1 MFECSVCGLHFI
13 SGASCPSC
21 GSTVAKDLEQGEEL
35 PSHDSHSMPGLDD
48 LAESIGDEPFDDET
62 PQTIES
68 SSTLPFGMG
77 AESSVSTSS
86 LPFGIGSNV
95 SEVDDEQSSI
105 PASIQMVEEV
115 AERRRSSEPEPELE
129 PASEQEFEPEL
140 EPASEQEF
148 ELASEPEFELEFE
161 LESDAKKPL
170 GEPESELELDQP
182 ESEQAVAKNQMM
194 AHTERP
200 VKLTATAIVE
210 ERPQIKVEAIGI
222 SQSSAADSAED
233 EVPEIWRIDALEADL
248 DSIYQE
254 EEKII
259 EVEFE
264 DTFNVSEVAVDLDN
278 IHQQAPEVIP
288 ELAGLSSP
296 ELHPARAME
305 VNTNGSPELEDYLT
319 NGFACM
325 AKEDW
330 DQAARNFQ
338 RLAQQIPSDA
348 AVLNNYG
355 LALLQKAIQME
366 GSSDA
371 STVSLS
377 ETQFESAIMA
387 LRQAAKIDPAKDD
400 LILNL
405 SHALLVSGRSEKSLG
420 IVRVFRERQP
430 NDVEGINIEAAAL
443 LQLGRF
449 DEARRMFSAAADD
462 PLVKANLE
470 RVPSAMA

>member
-21 GSTVAKDLEQGEEL
+21 GSTVAKDLEQGVEL
-35 PSHDSHSMPGLDD
+35 PSHDSESMPGLDE
-48 LAESIGDEPFDDET
+48 LAESIGDEPFEDET
-62 PQTIES
+62 PQSVES
-68 SSTLPFGMG
+68 SSNLPFGMG
-77 AESSVSTSS
+77 AESAAKASS

-105 PASIQMVEEV
+105 PTSIQMDQKV
-115 AERRRSSEPEPELE
+115 AEIQPSSEPE
-129 PASEQEFEPEL
+129 
-140 EPASEQEF
+140 
-148 ELASEPEFELEFE
+148 SEPVSEAPESLE
-161 LESDAKKPL
+161 
-170 GEPESELELDQP
+170 ESELEQEIDQP
-182 ESEQAVAKNQMM
+182 DLEQLETKDQMIVQSES
-194 AHTERP
+194 P

-210 ERPQIKVEAIGI
+210 EQPQIKVEAIDI
-222 SQSSAADSAED
+222 SQTTADDDAED
-233 EVPEIWRIDALEADL
+233 EVPQMWRIDAPDVDIE
-248 DSIYQE
+248 SIYQE
-254 EEKII
+254 EEIVI

-264 DTFNVSEVAVDLDN
+264 DTFNVSEVAVDLDT
-278 IHQQAPEVIP
+278 IHQQAPEAIP

-296 ELHPARAME
+296 ELHPTRAME
-305 VNTNGSPELEDYLT
+305 INTNGSPELDTYLT
-319 NGFACM
+319 TGFECM

-338 RLAQQIPSDA
+338 KLAQQIPSDA

-366 GSSDA
+366 GSDDA

-377 ETQFESAIMA
+377 ATQYESAIMA
-387 LRQAAKIDPAKDD
+387 LRQAAKIDPAKND

-405 SHALLVSGRSEKSLG
+405 SHALLVSGRNEKSLG
-420 IVRVFRERQP
+420 IVKVFRERQP
-430 NDVEGINIEAAAL
+430 SDVEGINIEAAAL

-449 DEARRMFSAAADD
+449 DEARRLFSAAADD

-470 RVPSAMA
+470 RVPAPLV

>member
-35 PSHDSHSMPGLDD
+35 PIHDSESMPGLEE
-48 LAESIGDEPFDDET
+48 LAESIGDEPFEDET
-62 PQTIES
+62 PQSIE
-68 SSTLPFGMG
+68 TTLNLPFGMG
-77 AESSVSTSS
+77 AESAVSVSS
-86 LPFGIGSNV
+86 LPFGIGSNA

-105 PASIQMVEEV
+105 PAAILMVQEV
-115 AERRRSSEPEPELE
+115 AEIQTSSETEPKPEPVSEAPGSLE
-129 PASEQEFEPEL
+129 Q
-140 EPASEQEF
+140 
-148 ELASEPEFELEFE
+148 
-161 LESDAKKPL
+161 
-170 GEPESELELDQP
+170 SELEQDMDLPDLEQP
-182 ESEQAVAKNQMM
+182 ETKDQMAVQPEN
-194 AHTERP
+194 P

-210 ERPQIKVEAIGI
+210 EQPQIKVEAIAI
-222 SQSSAADSAED
+222 SQTTADDTTVD
-233 EVPEIWRIDALEADL
+233 EVPQMWRIDAPDVDIE
-248 DSIYQE
+248 SIYQE
-254 EEKII
+254 DEVVI

-305 VNTNGSPELEDYLT
+305 INTNGSPELENYLT
-319 NGFACM
+319 IGFDCM
-325 AKEDW
+325 SKKDW

-338 RLAQQIPSDA
+338 KLAQQIPSDA

-366 GSSDA
+366 GSDDA

-377 ETQFESAIMA
+377 ATQYESAIMA
-387 LRQAAKIDPAKDD
+387 LRQAAKIDPTKND

-405 SHALLVSGRSEKSLG
+405 SHALLVSGRNEKSLG
-420 IVRVFRERQP
+420 IVKVFRERQP
-430 NDVEGINIEAAAL
+430 SDIEGINIEAAAL

-449 DEARRMFSAAADD
+449 DEARRLFSAAADD

-470 RVPSAMA
+470 LVPAPMV

>member
-1 MFECSVCGLHFI
+1 MVQ
-13 SGASCPSC
+13 A
-21 GSTVAKDLEQGEEL
+21 V
-35 PSHDSHSMPGLDD
+35 
-48 LAESIGDEPFDDET
+48 AES
-62 PQTIES
+62 Q
-68 SSTLPFGMG
+68 
-77 AESSVSTSS
+77 
-86 LPFGIGSNV
+86 
-95 SEVDDEQSSI
+95 QSS
-105 PASIQMVEEV
+105 EL
-115 AERRRSSEPEPELE
+115 EPEPES
-129 PASEQEFEPEL
+129 ASEATESLEEPEL
-140 EPASEQEF
+140 E
-148 ELASEPEFELEFE
+148 LEMDLPV
-161 LESDAKKPL
+161 LE
-170 GEPESELELDQP
+170 QP
-182 ESEQAVAKNQMM
+182 EAKDQMLVQSES
-194 AHTERP
+194 P

-210 ERPQIKVEAIGI
+210 EQPQLKVEAIDT
-222 SQSSAADSAED
+222 SQTTADDDAED
-233 EVPEIWRIDALEADL
+233 EVPQMWRIDAPDTDI

-288 ELAGLSSP
+288 ELSGVSSP

-319 NGFACM
+319 NGFDCM

-377 ETQFESAIMA
+377 ATQYESAIMA
-387 LRQAAKIDPAKDD
+387 LRQAAKIDPAKND

-405 SHALLVSGRSEKSLG
+405 SHALLVSGRNEKSLG
-420 IVRVFRERQP
+420 IVKVFRERQP
-430 NDVEGINIEAAAL
+430 SDVEGINIEAAAL

-449 DEARRMFSAAADD
+449 DEARRLFSAAVDD

-470 RVPSAMA
+470 RVPSPLA

>member
-35 PSHDSHSMPGLDD
+35 PIHDSESMPGLEE
-48 LAESIGDEPFDDET
+48 LAESIGDEPFEDET
-62 PQTIES
+62 PQSIETTS
-68 SSTLPFGMG
+68 NLPFGMG
-77 AESSVSTSS
+77 AESAESVSS
-86 LPFGIGSNV
+86 LPFGIGSNA
-95 SEVDDEQSSI
+95 SEVDDQQSSI
-105 PASIQMVEEV
+105 PAAILMVEEV
-115 AERRRSSEPEPELE
+115 AEIQPSSEPEPK
-129 PASEQEFEPEL
+129 
-140 EPASEQEF
+140 
-148 ELASEPEFELEFE
+148 SEPVSEAPEFL
-161 LESDAKKPL
+161 K
-170 GEPESELELDQP
+170 ELELEQEMDQP
-182 ESEQAVAKNQMM
+182 DLEQPETKDQMIVQSEN
-194 AHTERP
+194 P

-210 ERPQIKVEAIGI
+210 EQPQIKAETIDI
-222 SQSSAADSAED
+222 LQTTADDNAVD
-233 EVPEIWRIDALEADL
+233 EVPQMWRIDAPDVDIE
-248 DSIYQE
+248 SIYQE
-254 EEKII
+254 EEVII

-305 VNTNGSPELEDYLT
+305 INTNGSPELEDYLT
-319 NGFACM
+319 IGFDCM
-325 AKEDW
+325 AKKDW

-338 RLAQQIPSDA
+338 KLAQQIPSDA

-366 GSSDA
+366 GSDDA

-377 ETQFESAIMA
+377 ATQYESAIMA
-387 LRQAAKIDPAKDD
+387 LRQAAKIDPAKND

-405 SHALLVSGRSEKSLG
+405 SHALLVSGRNEKSLG
-420 IVRVFRERQP
+420 IVKVFRERQP
-430 NDVEGINIEAAAL
+430 SDVEGINIEAAAL

-449 DEARRMFSAAADD
+449 DEARRLFSAAADD

-470 RVPSAMA
+470 RVPAPMA

>member
-21 GSTVAKDLEQGEEL
+21 GSTVAKDLEQDEEL

-48 LAESIGDEPFDDET
+48 LAESIGDDPFDDET

-105 PASIQMVEEV
+105 PASILMVEEV
-115 AERRRSSEPEPELE
+115 AERRRYSEPEPELE

-140 EPASEQEF
+140 EL
-148 ELASEPEFELEFE
+148 ELEPELELEFE

-170 GEPESELELDQP
+170 EEPESELELYQP

-210 ERPQIKVEAIGI
+210 ERPQIKVEAVGI

-233 EVPEIWRIDALEADL
+233 EVPEMWRIDALEADL

-377 ETQFESAIMA
+377 DTQFESAIMA
-387 LRQAAKIDPAKDD
+387 LRQAAKIDPAKND

-470 RVPSAMA
+470 RVPVSMA

>member
-35 PSHDSHSMPGLDD
+35 PSHDSESMPGLDE
-48 LAESIGDEPFDDET
+48 LAESIGDEPFEDDT

-68 SSTLPFGMG
+68 SSSLPFVMG
-77 AESSVSTSS
+77 AESSVNASS

-95 SEVDDEQSSI
+95 SEVDDDKSSI
-105 PASIQMVEEV
+105 PASILMDQEV
-115 AERRRSSEPEPELE
+115 AEIQPSSEPEPVSEAPIFLE
-129 PASEQEFEPEL
+129 
-140 EPASEQEF
+140 
-148 ELASEPEFELEFE
+148 
-161 LESDAKKPL
+161 
-170 GEPESELELDQP
+170 ESELEPEIDQPDLEQPETKDQVIIQP
-182 ESEQAVAKNQMM
+182 ES
-194 AHTERP
+194 P

-210 ERPQIKVEAIGI
+210 EQPPIKVEAIDI
-222 SQSSAADSAED
+222 AQTTVDDEPED
-233 EVPEIWRIDALEADL
+233 EVPQMWRIDAPDADIA
-248 DSIYQE
+248 SIYQE
-254 EEKII
+254 EEVII

-278 IHQQAPEVIP
+278 IHQQAPEVSP

-305 VNTNGSPELEDYLT
+305 INTNGSPELDDYLT
-319 NGFACM
+319 NGFDCM
-325 AKEDW
+325 AKKDW

-338 RLAQQIPSDA
+338 KLAQQIPSDA

-366 GSSDA
+366 GSDDA

-377 ETQFESAIMA
+377 ATQYESAIMA
-387 LRQAAKIDPAKDD
+387 LRQAAKIDPEKND

-405 SHALLVSGRSEKSLG
+405 SHALLVSGRNEKSLG
-420 IVRVFRERQP
+420 IVKVFRERQP
-430 NDVEGINIEAAAL
+430 SDVEGINIEAAAL

-449 DEARRMFSAAADD
+449 DEARRLFSAAADD

-470 RVPSAMA
+470 RVPASLA